1 MHREAELASLREQ
14 VSILAEQV
22 TRLMEVISI
31 RASRGW
37 TTKTYEEQAELAEAL
52 LWKLH
57 RRYMRLKSEGTDAQ
71 AA

>member
-1 MHREAELASLREQ
+1 MNREVELASLREQ

-37 TTKTYEEQAELAEAL
+37 TTRSYEEQAELAETL

-57 RRYMRLKSEGTDAQ
+57 RRYMRLKAEAADAQ